1 MDVRLQ
7 KTINKMARQ
16 VEAQA
21 LEIQSLKDGQE
32 EMKKLLR
39 SIKQSVVRKYDGASG
54 AGGSGGGG
62 TGGGGGATS

>member
-39 SIKQSVVRKYDGASG
+39 SIKQSVVRKYENGA
-54 AGGSGGGG
+54 GGGG
-62 TGGGGGATS
+62 TGGENATS